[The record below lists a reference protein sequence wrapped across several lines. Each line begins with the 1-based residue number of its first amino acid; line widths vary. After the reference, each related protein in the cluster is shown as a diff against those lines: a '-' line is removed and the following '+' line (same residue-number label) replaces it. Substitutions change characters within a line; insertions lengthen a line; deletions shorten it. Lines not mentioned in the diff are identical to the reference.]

1 MKKTA
6 KIIAGFGTVLFI
18 LAGNGYGQETAKTV
32 EGYKIAP
39 PKATKS
45 TKATKAGKVAR
56 VTDYARPVGTSEAV
70 TFTGYAIAPVAA
82 TAAGAIS
89 VEGFALPEK
98 DQVSIQRKANLRF
111 SGETKVSEAKIKMTG
126 DYNYLMIA
134 LHGGLMSGS
143 VTVEMIDPKGEIR
156 GKFSLKTD
164 DLVITGDKTS
174 IQQMVNGDMQKDFR
188 MPLSGEWII
197 RATGV
202 TAEGVIDIV
211 INQQY
216 RSGMGTT
223 EPIDIGVP
231 LNEKKQ

>member
-1 MKKTA
+1 M
-6 KIIAGFGTVLFI
+6 
-18 LAGNGYGQETAKTV
+18 LAGAGYGQEAVKTV
-32 EGYKIAP
+32 EGFKIDP
-39 PKATKS
+39 PKATKT
-45 TKATKAGKVAR
+45 TKAAKAGKAMTV
-56 VTDYARPVGTSEAV
+56 
-70 TFTGYAIAPVAA
+70 TGYPAASVAA
-82 TAAGAIS
+82 TPTSMAT

-98 DQVSIQRKANLRF
+98 DQVSIQRKASLRF

-197 RATGV
+197 RATGA
-202 TAEGVIDIV
+202 TAEGVIEIA

-216 RSGMGTT
+216 RPGFGIT
-223 EPIDIGVP
+223 EPVEVNDQP
-231 LNEKKQ
+231 LPEKKR

>member
-1 MKKTA
+1 MKKTV
-6 KIIAGFGTVLFI
+6 KIIAGFGTVL
-18 LAGNGYGQETAKTV
+18 LMLTGAGYGQEAVKTV
-32 EGYKIAP
+32 EGFKIDP
-39 PKATKS
+39 PKATK
-45 TKATKAGKVAR
+45 TKPAKAGK
-56 VTDYARPVGTSEAV
+56 AV
-70 TFTGYAIAPVAA
+70 TVTGYPIAPVAA
-82 TAAGAIS
+82 TPTSMAT

-98 DQVSIQRKANLRF
+98 DQVSIQRKASLRF

-156 GKFSLKTD
+156 GKFNLKTD
-164 DLVITGDKTS
+164 DLVVTGDKTS

-216 RSGMGTT
+216 RPGMGTT
-223 EPIDIGVP
+223 EPIDVGVP